1 MIHRPDKTSFFFKI
15 LSISLVFSIL
25 SGCSDS
31 GDFFNGLQ
39 WINQPP
45 IQPTGSE
52 NSQTLTIMPENGQQ
66 TPTVRTTPTSVTL
79 TEVPTTQACLKINA
93 GNPLDITIPD
103 GNRMR
108 PGESFRKTWRLKNTG
123 SCIWTKDFAVVL
135 FSGSVL
141 GASRIQFLSSEV
153 KPGESVEISINMT
166 APVQPGIYQSDWM
179 LRGPDNQLVG
189 LGPKGTA
196 PFSVRLEVVGAG
208 TATPAPQPTATA
220 TLAVFSSGQLAIG
233 IGDEIDLDSGEKN
246 SGKKSDIVLER
257 DENDL
262 LLITPLN
269 GAKLVAYGQIA
280 PSEKD
285 CRKLEPV
292 EASQN
297 TQNIQSSDYY
307 CFISNQGMPGYLHL
321 TIINPDDNLATL
333 EFLTWFIP

>member
-1 MIHRPDKTSFFFKI
+1 MIHRPEKKPFFFKI
-15 LSISLVFSIL
+15 LYLALLCSIF
-25 SGCSDS
+25 SGCSES
-31 GDFFNGLQ
+31 GDFFNRLQ
-39 WINQPP
+39 WFNRAT
-45 IQPTGSE
+45 IQPAG
-52 NSQTLTIMPENGQQ
+52 NGASQESTVVPENGQQ
-66 TPTVRTTPTSVTL
+66 TPTVITSQTSIGATEIPTGSV
-79 TEVPTTQACLKINA
+79 CLKIQA

-103 GNRMR
+103 GSRMR
-108 PGESFRKTWRLKNTG
+108 PGESFRKTWRLKNAG
-123 SCIWTKDFAVVL
+123 SCVWTKDFAFVF

-179 LRGPDNQLVG
+179 LRSSDNQLVG

-196 PFSVRLEVVGAG
+196 PISVRLEVVGSG

-246 SGKKSDIVLER
+246 SGKKCDIVLER

-269 GAKLVAYGQIA
+269 GAKLVAYGQNA

-292 EASQN
+292 EISQN
-297 TQNIQSSDYY
+297 TNNIQSSDYY

-321 TIINPDDNLATL
+321 TMINPDESLATL